1 MQDITDNK
9 KSWKTIRPY
18 LSDKG
23 YKQTKKT
30 IVEKDSFITDEK
42 IITVLMNYYFIKIT
56 KDLDLKPSAV
66 SNTSEI
72 DKITKHEGGL

>member
-42 IITVLMNYYFIKIT
+42 IINSSNELLFYKNY
-56 KDLDLKPSAV
+56 
-66 SNTSEI
+66 
-72 DKITKHEGGL
+72 

>member
-30 IVEKDSFITDEK
+30 IVEKASFITDEK
-42 IITVLMNYYFIKIT
+42 IITVLINYYFIKIT

-66 SNTSEI
+66 SNRSEI
-72 DKITKHEGGL
+72 DKITKHEGRL